1 MKIDW
6 ESLAVVALTT
16 VAVTLAV
23 VGVVTAG
30 VVALSVTSRGA
41 ATPARRWWA
50 GVAGWA
56 CLAAAG
62 LVVLFG
68 LYLIIPV
75 WH

>member
-6 ESLAVVALTT
+6 ESLALVAVTT
-16 VAVTLAV
+16 VAVTLVV

-30 VVALSVTSRGA
+30 VVALTVAARGP
-41 ATPARRWWA
+41 ATPARVWWA
-50 GVAGWA
+50 SIAGWA

-62 LVVLFG
+62 AVVLFG